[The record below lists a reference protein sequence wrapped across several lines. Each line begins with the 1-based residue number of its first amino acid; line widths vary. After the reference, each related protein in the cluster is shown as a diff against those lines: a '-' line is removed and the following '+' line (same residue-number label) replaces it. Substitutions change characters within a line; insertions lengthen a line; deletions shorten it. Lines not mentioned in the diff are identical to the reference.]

1 MTTRRVFL
9 RNLAVGMAASG
20 VVTTL
25 PFSSA
30 GFMASTL
37 ADTPDSAK
45 NAGPW
50 IRKTLKIGMVNV
62 PGSLTD
68 KFKAAKQAGFEG
80 IELNAPGLDP
90 DEANLAAQESGL
102 IIDGTVGGYHWSIR
116 HTDPSPDVR
125 AEAMKNLRLGIERTA
140 AVGADTMLLVPG
152 HGKDGTPEEVLQRA
166 KEAVRMAIPDAEKH
180 GVRIVIENV
189 WNEFLY
195 DHQGDSNQ
203 TADAHAAFVDSF
215 DSPFV
220 GMQFDLGNHHKYG
233 DVAAWTR
240 TLGKRIMKLD
250 IKGFSRAQNQ
260 FVMITEG
267 DIDWGSVRKAL
278 VDIGFTGWC
287 AAEVG
292 GGGLDH
298 LKEISENM
306 ETALQCS
313 KSVAAVS

>member
-1 MTTRRVFL
+1 MTTRRDFL
-9 RNLAVGMAASG
+9 RNATVGVASCGIASSLAYSPLVWG
-20 VVTTL
+20 
-25 PFSSA
+25 
-30 GFMASTL
+30 
-37 ADTPDSAK
+37 DTPDSTK
-45 NAGPW
+45 KLEPW

-62 PGSLTD
+62 PGTLTD
-68 KFKAAKQAGFEG
+68 KFKAAKEAGFEG
-80 IELNAPGLDP
+80 IELNAPTLDP
-90 DEANLAAQESGL
+90 DEANKAAQESGL
-102 IIDGTVGGYHWSIR
+102 IIDGTVGGYHWGIR

-152 HGKDGTPEEVLQRA
+152 HGNDGTPEEVLERA
-166 KEAVRMAIPDAEKH
+166 KEAVRMALPDAEKH

-189 WNEFLY
+189 WNHFNY
-195 DHQGDSNQ
+195 DHAGDSNQ

-233 DVAAWTR
+233 DVASWTR

-250 IKGFSRAQNQ
+250 IKGFSREQDK
-260 FVMITEG
+260 FTKITEG

-278 VDIGFTGWC
+278 VEIGFTGWC

-292 GGGLDH
+292 GGGLDR

>member
-1 MTTRRVFL
+1 MTTRRDFL
-9 RNLAVGMAASG
+9 RNTAVGVTVSGIAS
-20 VVTTL
+20 
-25 PFSSA
+25 S
-30 GFMASTL
+30 L
-37 ADTPDSAK
+37 AYAPLAWCDTPDPKK
-45 NAGPW
+45 NPEPW

-62 PGSLTD
+62 PGTLTD
-68 KFKAAKQAGFEG
+68 KFKAAKEAGFEG
-80 IELNAPGLDP
+80 IELNAPTLDP
-90 DEANLAAQESGL
+90 DEANLASQESGL
-102 IIDGTVGGYHWSIR
+102 IIDGTVGGYHWNIR
-116 HTDPSPDVR
+116 HTDPSPEVR
-125 AEAMKNLRLGIERTA
+125 AEAMKNLRQGLERTA

-152 HGKDGTPEEVLQRA
+152 HGKDGTPEEVMQRA

-189 WNEFLY
+189 WNQFMY
-195 DHQGDSNQ
+195 DHAGDSNQ
-203 TADAHAAFVDSF
+203 SADELAAFVDSF
-215 DSPFV
+215 ESPFV

-250 IKGFSRAQNQ
+250 IKGFSRAQDK
-260 FVMITEG
+260 FVKITEG
-267 DIDWGSVRKAL
+267 DIDWGTVRKAL

-292 GGGLDH
+292 GGGLDR

-313 KSVAAVS
+313 RSVAAVS